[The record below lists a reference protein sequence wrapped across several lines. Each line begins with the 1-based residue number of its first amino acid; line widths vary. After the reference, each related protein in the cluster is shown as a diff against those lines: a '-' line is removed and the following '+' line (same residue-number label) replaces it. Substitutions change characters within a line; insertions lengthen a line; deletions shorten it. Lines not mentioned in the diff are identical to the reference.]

1 MPLRVLI
8 AAMLF
13 ALAAFPAAAQKGR
26 RVSPKK
32 SITADEAAILLIEQE
47 TFAAIRNKDAAAL
60 GRHLTADF
68 VYRTPTDG
76 DLPRKEF
83 LKSLAA
89 LPYKI
94 LDVHGGSLKVSVY
107 GDVAVLTGVQF
118 ARIETAGG
126 QVESGATAFT
136 DVFVRRGGRWL
147 MTLAYGVEL
156 PTPPKG
162 EGRP

>member
-13 ALAAFPAAAQKGR
+13 ALAALPAAAQGR
-26 RVSPKK
+26 GGRSARTV
-32 SITADEAAILLIEQE
+32 TADEAAILLIEYE
-47 TFAAIRNKDAAAL
+47 IFEAIRNKDAAAL
-60 GRHLTADF
+60 GRHLAEDF
-68 VYRTPTDG
+68 VYRTPTEN

-83 LKSLAA
+83 LRSLAA

-94 LDVHGGSLKVSVY
+94 LDVRGGNLKVSVY

-118 ARIETAGG
+118 ARIEAKDGKEET
-126 QVESGATAFT
+126 SATVFT

-147 MTLAYGVEL
+147 MTLAHGVEV
-156 PTPPKG
+156 PSPPKG
-162 EGRP
+162 EGKP